1 MYCRALRLHPVGRYL
16 LPFTM
21 ATLSVY
27 SCARTSVLDETERL
41 IGELHCDQTGEAA
54 SVHDSLDKGRDA
66 QSIST
71 AQRLE
76 VQGASGESLQ
86 TASSFKDELQQHPIT
101 PATTVSEEQA
111 SEVE

>member
-54 SVHDSLDKGRDA
+54 S
-66 QSIST
+66 IST